1 MTSTAIQPGLSLHEA
16 QALFSPEVTYL
27 DTASA
32 GLPPSTAAVALE
44 RALDTWRA
52 GRATPQEYDSYVA
65 QARKVF
71 ARLCGVPA
79 GMVAVGSQ
87 TSVFAGMIA
96 ASLPRGAEVVAADCD
111 FTSMLFPFLA
121 QRGLRVRL
129 VPLAEVAQAVRR
141 RTRLVAVSAV
151 QSADGAVADLDA
163 IATAAADCGART
175 FVDATQSCGWQPLA
189 AGRFDYVVCSAY
201 KWLLCPRGTAFF
213 TVRPERMAEITPVN
227 AGWYAGHDVWASI
240 YGGPLRLATT
250 ARRFDVSPAWLSWVG
265 AVPALELLAQV
276 GVETVGAHDVRL
288 ANRLRAGLGMPPG
301 ESAIVSVQG
310 VPDARQRLARAGIQA
325 SVRANGL
332 RVAFHLYNTDADV
345 DATLDALVR

>member
-1 MTSTAIQPGLSLHEA
+1 MTSTAIEPGLSLHEA
-16 QALFSPEVTYL
+16 QSLFAPEVTFL

-52 GRATPQEYDSYVA
+52 GRATPQDYDTYVA
-65 QARKVF
+65 QARKSF
-71 ARLCGVPA
+71 AALAGVTA
-79 GMVAVGSQ
+79 ETVAVGSQ
-87 TSVFAGMIA
+87 TSVFAGMVA

-111 FTSMLFPFLA
+111 FTSVLFPFLA

-129 VPLAEVAQAVRR
+129 VPLAEVADAVRR

-151 QSADGAVADLDA
+151 QSADGALADLDA
-163 IATAAADCGART
+163 ITSAAAGHGART
-175 FVDATQSCGWQPLA
+175 FVDVTQSCGWLPLA

-213 TVRPERMAEITPVN
+213 AIRPERMDEITPLN
-227 AGWYAGHDVWASI
+227 AGWYAGQEVWSSI
-240 YGGPLRLATT
+240 YGGPLRLAST

-265 AVPALELLAQV
+265 AVPALRLLQQV
-276 GVETVGAHDVRL
+276 GIGAIGAHDVRL
-288 ANRLRAGLGMPPG
+288 ANRFRAGLGMPPG

-310 VPDARQRLARAGIQA
+310 VPDASERLARAGIRA

-332 RVAFHLYNTDADV
+332 RVAFHLYNTDAHV
-345 DATLDALVR
+345 DAALDALDG

>member
-1 MTSTAIQPGLSLHEA
+1 MTSTAIQPGLTLHEA
-16 QALFSPEVTYL
+16 QALFTPEVTFL
-27 DTASA
+27 DTASV
-32 GLPPSTAAVALE
+32 GLPPSTATVALE

-65 QARKVF
+65 QARTSF
-71 ARLCGVPA
+71 ARLAGVPA
-79 GMVAVGSQ
+79 GTVAVGSQ
-87 TSVFAGMIA
+87 TSVFAGMVA
-96 ASLPRGAEVVAADCD
+96 ASLPRGTEVVAAEGD
-111 FTSMLFPFLA
+111 FTSILFPFLA

-129 VPLAEVAQAVRR
+129 VPLAEVAGAVRR
-141 RTRLVAVSAV
+141 HTGLVAVSAV

-163 IATAAADCGART
+163 IAAAAAAYGART
-175 FVDATQSCGWQPLA
+175 LVDATQSCGWQPLA

-213 TVRPERMAEITPVN
+213 TIRPDRMAEITPVN
-227 AGWYAGHDVWASI
+227 AGWYAGQDVWSSI

-265 AVPALELLAQV
+265 AAPALQLLEQV
-276 GVETVGAHDVRL
+276 RVETVGAHDIRL
-288 ANRLRAGLGMPPG
+288 ADRVRAGLGMPPG

-310 VPDARQRLARAGIQA
+310 VPDACERLARAGIQA

-332 RVAFHLYNTDADV
+332 RLAFHLYNTDADA
-345 DATLDALVR
+345 DAALNALVG